1 MTLEE
6 IAAGIE
12 VTAEQEARGVTAVD
26 ETGGALVERLRPH
39 AETLDRKS
47 VV

>member
-12 VTAEQEARGVTAVD
+12 VTAEQEARGVAAVD
-26 ETGGALVERLRPH
+26 ETGEALVERLRPH
-39 AETLDRKS
+39 AGALPCTP
-47 VV
+47 